1 MPRLTAWKILRSK
14 STTPLREVDRFAA
27 HAGLDDRDR
36 GLLRHLVGTEVRRR
50 GTLRAI
56 VQKFARGKPSPDVT
70 AHLRLG
76 LAQLFFMDRVPP
88 HAAVSET
95 VRAAANTTGL
105 GRGRYVNG
113 VLRTIL
119 RERVPDHSGDPR
131 RDVVGRPWHLKQPV
145 FRDPELHPLLWAEDA
160 LNLPAAL
167 AKGWVRRHGTER
179 AFELARLA
187 LEDAPLSLVALGIP
201 RETLAQELAAL
212 DVPTVPGH
220 HPDVLLAPSSE
231 TQRALDSPA
240 FREGRATVQGETA
253 LSAAELLGAQE
264 GMRVLD
270 MCAAP
275 GGKTAVLARTG
286 AEVFALD
293 VSAARLARV
302 RSTLERLA
310 PKARVHALASDSDS
324 GLAPD
329 ATFDAALVDAP
340 CSNTGVLSQRPG
352 ARWRYGPTQQRDLC
366 ALQAS
371 LLEGA
376 AGHVRQGGRLVYS
389 TCSLE
394 PEENGQGVRA
404 FLENHSEWT
413 LVSERESTPAP
424 SEAGGPTDGGYAAL
438 LERVSDVPG
447 SDVPGS
453 GGSGL
458 GGSGAGDTGIRE

>member
-14 STTPLREVDRFAA
+14 STTPLREVDRYAER
-27 HAGLDDRDR
+27 AGLDARDR

-56 VQKFARGKPSPDVT
+56 VHKFARGKPSPDVT

-76 LAQLFFMDRVPP
+76 LAQLFFMDRVPA

-95 VRAAANTTGL
+95 VRAAADSTGL

-119 RERVPDHSGDPR
+119 RERAPDHSGDPR
-131 RDVVGRPWHLKQPV
+131 RDVVGRPWHLKEPV
-145 FRDPELHPLLWAEDA
+145 FRDPETHPLLWAEDA
-160 LNLPAAL
+160 LNLPATL
-167 AKGWVRRHGTER
+167 AKGWVRRHGIER
-179 AFELARLA
+179 TFGLARLA

-201 RETLAQELAAL
+201 RETLAAELAAL
-212 DVPTVPGH
+212 DVPTIPGH
-220 HPDVLLAPSSE
+220 HPSVLLAQASDTP
-231 TQRALDSPA
+231 RALDSPS

-253 LSAAELLGAQE
+253 LSAAELLDVKE

-275 GGKTAVLARTG
+275 GGKTAVLARSG
-286 AEVFALD
+286 AEVLAVD

-302 RSTLERLA
+302 RSTLKRLT
-310 PKARVHALASDSDS
+310 PEARVLLLASDSDS
-324 GLAPD
+324 GLAPG

-352 ARWRYGPTQQRDLC
+352 ARWRYGPAQQRDLC
-366 ALQAS
+366 ALQAR
-371 LLEGA
+371 LLQTA
-376 AGHVRQGGRLVYS
+376 AGRVRHGGRLVYS

-404 FLENHSEWT
+404 FLENHPEWR
-413 LVSERESTPAP
+413 LVSEREALPAP
-424 SEAGGPTDGGYAAL
+424 MDAGGPTDGGYAAL
-438 LERVSDVPG
+438 LER
-447 SDVPGS
+447 GS
-453 GGSGL
+453 G
-458 GGSGAGDTGIRE
+458 E